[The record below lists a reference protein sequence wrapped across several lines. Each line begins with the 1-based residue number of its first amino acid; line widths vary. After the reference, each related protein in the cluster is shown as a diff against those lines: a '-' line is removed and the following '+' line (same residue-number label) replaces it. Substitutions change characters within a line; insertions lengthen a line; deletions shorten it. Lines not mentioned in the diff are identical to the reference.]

1 MRLPS
6 LESRAVTAEQMAA
19 LDKATIQGRGV
30 PSLALMERAGR
41 EAARRIAAWWK
52 TDGAFYAPDEA
63 SAAIAGGVRAVP
75 STRARA
81 GARKPAARR
90 VGPGGTVLIL
100 CGRGNNGGDGFV
112 ASRYLKGLGFNV
124 RALVAAEEG
133 ALSPDARTNAD
144 ACARARIPVTYLPD
158 PRAWGPG
165 SEAAIAARGASYLV
179 DALLGTGS
187 TGAPRG
193 AVGAAIEM
201 AMESERPIASIDIPS
216 GVDGSTG
223 YAEEP
228 SIRASLTVTLAV
240 VKTGLVLEPGRSHA
254 GRIETVDI
262 GIPAD
267 LVAGQP
273 PAFLVADAPWA
284 RSLLPLRPADAH
296 KGSMGRVLVVGGSGG
311 LMGAIAMAS
320 ESVLRA
326 GAGYA
331 VAAVPRSCVDVLESR
346 APTVV
351 KRGMPETPSRA
362 LALDAL
368 DPILNEALHADV
380 MLIGPGASR
389 DDETAELIRA
399 LIERVECPI
408 LLDADGLN
416 AFEGKPLRRSHAPL
430 VISPHYGEAA
440 RLTGRLIA
448 EVARDPAGWARR
460 FAAQSGAIVCLKSTP
475 MLTAAPSQPL
485 IANAS
490 GNPGMA
496 TAGAG
501 DSLSGVISGLLAQG
515 MDPPEAAAVGC
526 FVHGLAGDVAA
537 RRKGMRGMIATD
549 IVEAIPAA
557 LMALEVGAIDEP
569 EEPETKGARR

>member
-1 MRLPS
+1 MRLPP

-19 LDKATIQGRGV
+19 LDRATIQGRGV

-41 EAARRIAAWWK
+41 EAAKRIASWWRS
-52 TDGAFYAPDEA
+52 DGAALYGTAPGAAGA
-63 SAAIAGGVRAVP
+63 SRPAGAP
-75 STRARA
+75 ARGKA

-90 VGPGGTVLIL
+90 APAGGNVLIL

-112 ASRYLKGLGFNV
+112 AARYLKGLGFTV
-124 RALVAAEEG
+124 RAAVAAEEG
-133 ALSPDARTNAD
+133 SLSPDARTNAD
-144 ACARARIPVTYLPD
+144 ACARARIPITFLPD
-158 PRAWGPG
+158 PRGWGPG
-165 SEAAIAARGASYLV
+165 SEVALAARNTAFLV

-193 AVGAAIEM
+193 AIGAAIEM
-201 AMESERPIASIDIPS
+201 ADGSGRPVASIDLPS

-228 SIRASLTVTLAV
+228 SIRAALTVTLAV
-240 VKTGLVLEPGRSHA
+240 VKTGLMLEPGRSHA
-254 GRIETVDI
+254 GRVETVDI
-262 GIPAD
+262 GIPPD
-267 LVAGQP
+267 LVAEQP
-273 PAFLVADAPWA
+273 ASLLMADAGWA
-284 RSLLPLRPADAH
+284 RSLLPRRPADAH
-296 KGSMGRVLVVGGSGG
+296 KGSMGRVLLIGGSGG
-311 LMGAIAMAS
+311 MMGAVAMAS

-346 APTVV
+346 VPAVV
-351 KRGMPETPSRA
+351 KRGMPETPARA

-389 DDETAELIRA
+389 DPETAELVRA
-399 LIERVECPI
+399 LVERVECPI

-416 AFEGKPLRRSHAPL
+416 AFEGRPLRRLHAPL
-430 VISPHYGEAA
+430 LVSPHYGEAA

-448 EVARDPAGWARR
+448 EVARDPMGWARR
-460 FAAQSGAIVCLKSTP
+460 FSAQSNAIVCLKSTP
-475 MLTAAPSQPL
+475 MLTAAPAEPL
-485 IANAS
+485 ILNAS

-501 DSLSGVISGLLAQG
+501 DALSGVISGLLAQG
-515 MDPPEAAAVGC
+515 MDPSEAAAVGC

-557 LMALEVGAIDEP
+557 LVALEVGAIEGW
-569 EEPETKGARR
+569 EAR

>member
-1 MRLPS
+1 MRLPP

-19 LDKATIQGRGV
+19 LDRATIQGRGI

-41 EAARRIAAWWK
+41 EAAKRIAAWWRSEG
-52 TDGAFYAPDEA
+52 GALYGTASGAPGGTHAAGA
-63 SAAIAGGVRAVP
+63 SARGK
-75 STRARA
+75 T
-81 GARKPAARR
+81 GARKTAARR
-90 VGPGGTVLIL
+90 APAGGSVLIL

-112 ASRYLKGLGFNV
+112 AARYLKGLGFTV
-124 RALVAAEEG
+124 RAAVAAEEG
-133 ALSPDARTNAD
+133 SLSPDARTNCD
-144 ACARARIPVTYLPD
+144 ACARARIPITFLPD

-165 SEAAIAARGASYLV
+165 SEVAHAARSTAFLV

-193 AVGAAIEM
+193 AIGAAIEM
-201 AMESERPIASIDIPS
+201 ADASGRPIASIDLPS

-228 SIRASLTVTLAV
+228 AIRAALTVTLAV
-240 VKTGLVLEPGRSHA
+240 VKTGLLLEPGRTHA
-254 GRIETVDI
+254 GRIEAVDI
-262 GIPAD
+262 GIPPD
-267 LVAGQP
+267 LVAEQP
-273 PAFLVADAPWA
+273 ASLLLADAAWA
-284 RSLLPLRPADAH
+284 RSLLPRRAADAH
-296 KGSMGRVLVVGGSGG
+296 KGTMGRVLVVGGSGG
-311 LMGAIAMAS
+311 MMGAVAMAS

-331 VAAVPRSCVDVLESR
+331 VAAVPRSCVDALESR
-346 APTVV
+346 IPAVV
-351 KRGMPETPSRA
+351 KRGMPETPARA

-389 DDETAELIRA
+389 DPETADLVRA
-399 LIERVECPI
+399 LVERVECPI

-416 AFEGKPLRRSHAPL
+416 AFEGRPLRRLHAPL
-430 VISPHYGEAA
+430 LVSPHYGEAA

-448 EVARDPAGWARR
+448 EVARDPMGWARR
-460 FAAQSGAIVCLKSTP
+460 FSAQSNAVVCLKSTP
-475 MLTAAPSQPL
+475 MLTAAPAEPL
-485 IANAS
+485 ILNAS

-501 DSLSGVISGLLAQG
+501 DALSGVISGLLAQG

-557 LMALEVGAIDEP
+557 LVALEIGAI
-569 EEPETKGARR
+569 EEPEAR